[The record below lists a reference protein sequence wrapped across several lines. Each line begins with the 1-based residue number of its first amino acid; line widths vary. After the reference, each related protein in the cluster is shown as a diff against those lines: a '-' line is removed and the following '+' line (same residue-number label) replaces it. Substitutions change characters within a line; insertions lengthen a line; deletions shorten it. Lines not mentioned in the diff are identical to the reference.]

1 MPEERKKG
9 KHLTLEDRQLIQK
22 GLRERRSFAEIANSI
37 GCSPVTVSMEI
48 RKHRY
53 LKKLEDRNRVPINN
67 CKYRYTCKRRDVCQ
81 RPKGKK
87 CRIPCRDCL
96 RCNALCPDYVYAP
109 CRIKEK
115 VPYVCNNCSH
125 SRTCLREKYL
135 YNASYAHKEYLH
147 KLSYSRQGINLTRD
161 ELAGLDALVSPL
173 ILKGQPVA
181 HIFSSHSEEIPCS
194 IRTLYEYVEKGYLT
208 VKPLDM
214 RRVVRYKKR
223 KTYKEVKTSPR
234 KKAGHQYRD
243 FQKLLEENPNI
254 RVVEMD
260 TVEGTKGGKVLQ
272 TFLWRENHLMLAF
285 LLENKMMESAVS
297 TIDKLELV
305 LGTEKFKELFP
316 VILTDNGNEFAD
328 PDLFEV
334 NRDGEIRTSIYY
346 CDPRKPEQKGSLE
359 KNHEYIR
366 YVVPKGKP
374 FDDYI
379 QEQITMMINNI
390 NSTIRPQSGKSPAAM
405 AMESFGEDVMKKLG
419 LTIVEPDEVHLMPS
433 LLK

>member
-1 MPEERKKG
+1 MPEERRKG

-22 GLRERRSFAEIANSI
+22 GLRERRNFAEIANSI

-53 LKKLEDRNRVPINN
+53 LKKIEDRNRVPINN

-109 CRIKEK
+109 CRIKDK
-115 VPYVCNNCSH
+115 APYVCNNCSH

-135 YNASYAHKEYLH
+135 YNANYAHKEYLH

-173 ILKGQPVA
+173 ILKGQPVS
-181 HIFSSHSEEIPCS
+181 HIFSNHSEEIPCS
-194 IRTLYEYVEKGYLT
+194 MRTLYGYVENGYLT
-208 VKPLDM
+208 AKPLDM

-223 KTYKEVKTSPR
+223 RTDKEIKTSPR
-234 KKAGHQYRD
+234 KKAGHHYRD

-260 TVEGTKGGKVLQ
+260 TVEGNQ
-272 TFLWRENHLMLAF
+272 
-285 LLENKMMESAVS
+285 
-297 TIDKLELV
+297 
-305 LGTEKFKELFP
+305 
-316 VILTDNGNEFAD
+316 
-328 PDLFEV
+328 
-334 NRDGEIRTSIYY
+334 DGEIRTSIYY

-374 FDDYI
+374 FDDYL